1 MRVYGEQNG
10 DRTVAPGR
18 PPPSL
23 DLVSTTPEPQLDAS
37 GHAQIEDRS
46 EIRFRV
52 ESIDIGIRLTL
63 LMCAA
68 GILYSLETWDD
79 RSGRQLIVSL
89 LGISAAVALTIYLL
103 PRERIVRSRWREPF
117 FIFWSVLQILIITV
131 AYGADKTTTSPL
143 ALLFFIPMV
152 YAALSYPLLSVV
164 LVAAL
169 DFLCYVGA
177 VSFVFAGLGL
187 DTVEQP
193 RPEYSGFFA
202 FTLGVIA
209 ILCSWYA
216 RHQDAR
222 RTELARISRADPLTG
237 CLNRRGFSERFQA
250 ELNAAERSGQPLSL
264 LQIDL
269 DQFKQINDSNGHA
282 AGDEILIW
290 VVRTLHDG
298 LRPTD
303 WVGRLG
309 GDEFA
314 ILLPGASRGNAN
326 EVADRLRY
334 ALTERAPAS
343 IGIAVFPI
351 DGSDAEELHR
361 RADSELYTHKEGR
374 SGRPLNTVERKELS
388 WATTLANAV
397 DTRMAVQHEHSTN
410 VGEFAAAIGRQL
422 ARDDDEITLLRMAGI
437 LHDVGKVVVP
447 DKILRKDGPL
457 TEEEFEAIKPFP
469 AAGAEL
475 VGRIEGMEPILPW
488 IRHSHERLDGSGYPD
503 GLKGEAIPL
512 GARILHVADAY
523 DSMTSKRT
531 YRPAMPLE
539 QALAELRAGGGT
551 QFDPDCVAALE
562 DYLASAHAA

>member
-1 MRVYGEQNG
+1 MGKQW
-10 DRTVAPGR
+10 RTQPGHPVCPR
-18 PPPSL
+18 PL
-23 DLVSTTPEPQLDAS
+23 DLVNAISEPRLAQHE
-37 GHAQIEDRS
+37 HAQIEDRS
-46 EIRFRV
+46 EVRFRV
-52 ESIDIGIRLTL
+52 ESIDVGIRLTL

-68 GILYSLETWDD
+68 GILYSIYTWDD
-79 RSGRQLIVSL
+79 RGGRQLIISL

-103 PRERIVRSRWREPF
+103 PREQIVRSRWREPF
-117 FIFWSVLQILIITV
+117 FVSWSVLQILVITV

-143 ALLFFIPMV
+143 ALLFFIPLV
-152 YAALSYPLLSVV
+152 YAALSYPLLSVFT
-164 LVAAL
+164 VATI

-177 VSFVFAGLGL
+177 VSFVFTRLGL
-187 DTVEQP
+187 DTVDKP

-202 FTLGVIA
+202 FSLAVIA

-216 RHQDAR
+216 RNQDR
-222 RTELARISRADPLTG
+222 RRSDLARISRADPLTG
-237 CLNRRGFSERFQA
+237 SLNRRGFSERFQA
-250 ELNAAERSGQPLSL
+250 ELNAAERSGQPLAL

-269 DQFKQINDSNGHA
+269 DNFKQINDTQGHA
-282 AGDEILIW
+282 AGDELLIW
-290 VVRTLHDG
+290 VVRKLQET

-314 ILLPGASRGNAN
+314 MLLPGASRGNAV
-326 EVADRLRY
+326 EVADRVRY

-351 DGSDAEELHR
+351 DGAEPEELHR
-361 RADSELYTHKEGR
+361 RADAELYTRKGDRNGR
-374 SGRPLNTVERKELS
+374 ALSPVERKELS

-410 VGEFAAAIGRQL
+410 VGEFAASIGRL
-422 ARDDDEITLLRMAGI
+422 LGREDDEIGMLRMAGI

-447 DKILRKDGPL
+447 DRILRKSGPL

-475 VGRIEGMEPILPW
+475 VSRIEGMEPIIPW
-488 IRHSHERLDGSGYPD
+488 IRHSHERIDGSGYPD
-503 GLKGEAIPL
+503 GLKGDAIPL

-531 YRPAMPLE
+531 YRSAMSLH
-539 QALAELRAGGGT
+539 QALGELRAGAGT

-562 DYLASAHAA
+562 AYLASAHAA

>member
-1 MRVYGEQNG
+1 MDER
-10 DRTVAPGR
+10 
-18 PPPSL
+18 
-23 DLVSTTPEPQLDAS
+23 AS
-37 GHAQIEDRS
+37 GHARIEDRS

-68 GILYSLETWDD
+68 GILYALYTWDD
-79 RSGRQLIVSL
+79 RGGRQLIVSL
-89 LGISAAVALTIYLL
+89 LGISAAVALTVYLL

-117 FIFWSVLQILIITV
+117 FVLWSVLTILVITV
-131 AYGADKTTTSPL
+131 AYGADKTQTSPL

-152 YAALSYPLLSVV
+152 YAALSYPLLSVIA
-164 LVAAL
+164 VAVI
-169 DFLCYVGA
+169 DFLCFVGA
-177 VSFVFAGLGL
+177 VSFVFTGLGL

-193 RPEYSGFFA
+193 KPEYSGFFA
-202 FTLGVIA
+202 FALGVIA
-209 ILCSWYA
+209 VLCAWYA

-222 RTELARISRADPLTG
+222 RDDLARISRADPLTG
-237 CLNRRGFSERFQA
+237 SLNRRGFEERFQA
-250 ELNAAERSGQPLSL
+250 ELNAAERAGQALAL

-269 DQFKQINDSNGHA
+269 DDFKQINDSQGHA
-282 AGDEILIW
+282 AGDELLIW
-290 VVRTLHDG
+290 VVQSLQEA

-314 ILLPGASRGNAN
+314 VLLPGASRGNAV
-326 EVADRLRY
+326 EVADRVRG
-334 ALTERAPAS
+334 ALSERAPAS

-351 DGSDAEELHR
+351 DGSDTEELHR
-361 RADSELYTHKEGR
+361 CADSELYTRKSDRAGR
-374 SGRPLNTVERKELS
+374 GLTPIERKELS
-388 WATTLANAV
+388 WATTLAHAV

-410 VGEFAAAIGRQL
+410 VGEFAAAIGLQL
-422 ARDDDEITLLRMAGI
+422 GRDDDEIGLLRMAGI

-447 DKILRKDGPL
+447 DKILRKNGPL
-457 TEEEFEAIKPFP
+457 TDEEFEQIKPFP

-475 VGRIEGMEPILPW
+475 VSRIEGLEPLVPW
-488 IRHSHERLDGSGYPD
+488 IRHSHERIDGSGYPD

-512 GARILHVADAY
+512 GARILQVADAY

-531 YRPAMPLE
+531 YRPEMSLD
-539 QALAELRAGGGT
+539 QALSELRAGAGT

-562 DYLASAHAA
+562 LHLTSARAA

>member
-1 MRVYGEQNG
+1 V
-10 DRTVAPGR
+10 
-18 PPPSL
+18 
-23 DLVSTTPEPQLDAS
+23 TTISEPRLAQHQ
-37 GHAQIEDRS
+37 HAQIEDRS
-46 EIRFRV
+46 EVRFRV

-68 GILYSLETWDD
+68 GILYSLYTWDD
-79 RSGRQLIVSL
+79 RGGRQLIVSL

-103 PRERIVRSRWREPF
+103 PRERIVRSRWREAF
-117 FIFWSVLQILIITV
+117 FICWSGLQILVITV
-131 AYGADKTTTSPL
+131 AYGADKTTTSPI
-143 ALLFFIPMV
+143 ALLFFIPLV

-164 LVAAL
+164 LVAGF
-169 DFLCYVGA
+169 DFLCYIGA
-177 VSFVFAGLGL
+177 VSFVFSGLGL

-202 FTLGVIA
+202 FSLGVIA

-216 RHQDAR
+216 RHQDSR
-222 RTELARISRADPLTG
+222 RTDLARISRADPLTG
-237 CLNRRGFSERFQA
+237 SLNRRGFQERFQA
-250 ELNAAERSGQPLSL
+250 ELNAAERSGQPLAL

-269 DQFKQINDSNGHA
+269 DDFKNINDTRGHA
-282 AGDEILIW
+282 AGDELLIW
-290 VVRTLHDG
+290 VVRTLQET

-314 ILLPGASRGNAN
+314 ILLPGASRGNAV
-326 EVADRLRY
+326 EVADRVRY

-343 IGIAVFPI
+343 IGAAVFPI
-351 DGSDAEELHR
+351 DGADSDELHR
-361 RADSELYTHKEGR
+361 CADTELYARKGDR
-374 SGRPLNTVERKELS
+374 SGRGRARGLNEAERKELS

-410 VGEFAAAIGRQL
+410 VGEFSAAIG
-422 ARDDDEITLLRMAGI
+422 ARLGREADEIGLLRMAGI

-447 DKILRKDGPL
+447 DRILRKDGPL
-457 TEEEFEAIKPFP
+457 TEDEFEQIKPFP

-475 VGRIEGMEPILPW
+475 VSRIEGMEPIIPW
-488 IRHSHERLDGSGYPD
+488 IRHSHERIDGNGYPD
-503 GLKGEAIPL
+503 GLKGDAIPL

-531 YRPAMPLE
+531 YRPAMSLH
-539 QALAELRAGGGT
+539 QALSELRAGAGT

-562 DYLASAHAA
+562 EHLASAHAA